1 MSVSYRRLPMLSS
14 DVSSAARRGPVPS
27 LGRSW
32 SGAAR
37 LTDSGC
43 AEVLVFSLR
52 EMSFALPASHV
63 VDVMPL
69 AGDRWTR
76 LAKMAEVGTLGASGL
91 PLIRLAARLGF
102 DPSRPEQ
109 GALVLF
115 GEDGKVRATLLVDD
129 LPRRVSADVKVMPE
143 VWREE
148 FQPCEDLIGGVA
160 RLADGTQAALIDLPI
175 GVVAARPRLPSSCE
189 RDSAHLLV
197 RAGRTEMEAVRVAA
211 LRGMSRIDGARMLLM
226 LGGEGE
232 ALAVDE
238 VVGLAPRG
246 RVERLGGARM
256 LVTDSGRYR
265 LLEPGET
272 IPTAAAASR
281 VLLTAPAGEG
291 RTRLRDLVRSMGHD
305 VSIADDPR
313 AARLVG
319 GRFDILLFDLDAYA
333 GSLIASEPLPGGARR
348 IGFHQPGSIANP
360 AGFDA
365 VVPVDNPV
373 ALIAALIA
381 QRPKAA

>member
-1 MSVSYRRLPMLSS
+1 MYRRLPMLSS
-14 DVSSAARRGPVPS
+14 DVSSAARRGPVS
-27 LGRSW
+27 SFGRPW
-32 SGAAR
+32 SGAAG
-37 LTDSGC
+37 LADSGR

-52 EMSFALPASHV
+52 GMSFALPASHV

-76 LAKMAEVGTLGASGL
+76 LAKMAEAGTLGTSGL

-102 DPSRPEQ
+102 GPSCPER

-129 LPRRVSADVKVMPE
+129 APRRETADVKAMPH

-148 FQPCEDLIGGVA
+148 FEPCEDLIGGVA

-175 GVVAARPRLPSSCE
+175 GVVASRPRQPSACE

-197 RAGRTEMEAVRVAA
+197 RAGRLEMEAVRVAA
-211 LRGMSRIDGARMLLM
+211 LRGMSAIDGRRMLLM

-256 LVTDSGRYR
+256 LVTATGRYR

-272 IPTAAAASR
+272 IPTAAAAAR

-319 GRFDILLFDLDAYA
+319 GRFDILLFDLDAYGA
-333 GSLIASEPLPGGARR
+333 SLAASEQLQGGALR
-348 IGFHQPGSIANP
+348 IGFRQPGSAANP
-360 AGFDA
+360 VGFDA
-365 VVPVDNPV
+365 VVPANDPV
-373 ALIAALIA
+373 ALIAALISR
-381 QRPKAA
+381 RPQAA

>member
-1 MSVSYRRLPMLSS
+1 MYRRLPMLSF
-14 DVSSAARRGPVPS
+14 DVSSAARRGPVPTR
-27 LGRSW
+27 LHQGT
-32 SGAAR
+32 GAAS
-37 LTDSGC
+37 LSDSGR
-43 AEVLVFSLR
+43 AEVLAFSLR
-52 EMSFALPASHV
+52 GMSFALPASHV

-69 AGDRWTR
+69 AGDRWVR
-76 LAKMAEVGTLGASGL
+76 LAKMAEAGTLGTSGL
-91 PLIRLAARLGF
+91 PLIRLATRLGF
-102 DPSRPEQ
+102 APTRPEQ

-115 GEDGKVRATLLVDD
+115 GEDGKVRATVLVDD
-129 LPRRVSADVKVMPE
+129 MPRREAADVKVMPH

-175 GVVAARPRLPSSCE
+175 GVVASRPRLPSVCE

-197 RAGRTEMEAVRVAA
+197 RAGRLEMEAVRVAA
-211 LRGMSRIDGARMLLM
+211 LRGMSTIDGRRMLLI

-238 VVGLAPRG
+238 VVGLAPQG
-246 RVERLGGARM
+246 RVERLGGTRM
-256 LVTDSGRYR
+256 LVTASGRYR

-272 IPTAAAASR
+272 IPTAAAAAR

-319 GRFDILLFDLDAYA
+319 GRFDILLFDLDAYGA
-333 GSLIASEPLPGGARR
+333 SLAACEQLQGGARR
-348 IGFHQPGSIANP
+348 IGFRQRGSIANP

-365 VVPVDNPV
+365 VVPADDPV
-373 ALIAALIA
+373 ALIAALISR
-381 QRPKAA
+381 RPQAA